1 LKAKNVGDRHA
12 ELSVVMKEGIE
23 VKKADTM
30 LKFQLMRGIYYVIRP
45 MGYEDIPQVAQIDRE
60 AFPGEWVF
68 RSQSAYKRDLDNPSV
83 RYIVACSKRDAS
95 ESEGQAMQ
103 KLPWF
108 KRFFSQERPL
118 SVSECI
124 VGFSGFWMMMKEAHI
139 IAIGVRGGYRRLG
152 IGEGLLIETIELAQ
166 ILDANVV
173 TLEVRASN
181 EIAQEL
187 YKKYGFRVVGRRPRY
202 YSSDGED
209 AIIMSTD
216 NLGSLLFQASLQE
229 LKKAYAQRHREI
241 LAQVR

>member
-1 LKAKNVGDRHA
+1 
-12 ELSVVMKEGIE
+12 
-23 VKKADTM
+23 M
-30 LKFQLMRGIYYVIRP
+30 LKFQLMSDTYYVIRP
-45 MGYEDIPQVAQIDRE
+45 MECEDIPQVAQIDRE

-68 RSQSAYKRDLDNPSV
+68 RSQSAYKQDLDNPSV
-83 RYIVACSKRDAS
+83 RYIVACNKRDVS
-95 ESEGQAMQ
+95 DSEGQAVL

-108 KRFFSQERPL
+108 KRLFSYERHL
-118 SVSECI
+118 NASENI

-152 IGEGLLIETIELAQ
+152 IGEGLLIATIELAHV
-166 ILDANVV
+166 LNSNLV

-216 NLGSLLFQASLQE
+216 NIASISFQASLQH

-241 LAQVR
+241 FAQVR